1 MNQKSTAV
9 QGVSAAGQR
18 HDQPGTTAPAPG
30 VRNWVGIIAVSTV
43 ISIAA
48 IAIGTY
54 KFQIGPAALVLFP
67 IIWAVIIGGIV
78 GVQKFRPITPSGRSV
93 ATVLLEVG
101 IVMFLAGL
109 GAQIGP
115 SLNKL
120 AEIGPAIALQEIGHI
135 VGTVIIALPVAVG
148 LGLGRASIG
157 ATWSIDRESFL
168 AYAIQKFGVRSA
180 EYRGVFSVWL
190 LGSLFGAVFISLLA
204 GLLGGLDVFDPRALA
219 LGLGLGSASMMLGGV
234 AALSLLYPEMASEI
248 LALAALSNL
257 VTNIVGFYAGVFI
270 ALPMCKALYRFWK
283 RLFGKD
289 DEGRSVRRLAASGA
303 TDANAGKAPA
313 REVKLEVEDDPV
325 IKRTPKVMLL
335 ALLVAGASGALMNA
349 LGTKSFEPKDL
360 LGIGLFMVLTVIAFV
375 VAKYVPSVPSSVW
388 VLALGTLVS
397 APFMPTA
404 AFVADVIGNLDV
416 IMVGLAS
423 LTLIGLTVGRD
434 VNAMKTLGWRIVVVA
449 FLTYTASF
457 VAAAAIAQ
465 FTLHL

>member
-1 MNQKSTAV
+1 MNQKPAAV
-9 QGVSAAGQR
+9 RRVETGR
-18 HDQPGTTAPAPG
+18 TNAPAQAPN
-30 VRNWVGIIAVSTV
+30 VRNWTGIIAVSTL

-48 IAIGTY
+48 IAIGTH
-54 KFQIGPAALVLFP
+54 KFQLGPAALVLFP
-67 IIWAVIIGGIV
+67 IIWAVVIGGIV
-78 GVQKFRPITPSGRSV
+78 GVQKVRPITPSGRSV

-115 SLNKL
+115 SLSKF

-204 GLLGGLDVFDPRALA
+204 GLLGGLEIFDPRALA

-234 AALSLLYPEMASEI
+234 GALSLLYPEMAGEI

-270 ALPMCKALYRFWK
+270 ALPMCKSLYNFWK
-283 RLFGKD
+283 RVFGKD
-289 DEGRSVRRLAASGA
+289 DEGRSTRRLAA
-303 TDANAGKAPA
+303 DASESSAAGRKPK
-313 REVKLEVEDDPV
+313 REVKLEVEADPV

-335 ALLVAGASGALMNA
+335 ALLVAGLTGALMNA

-360 LGIGLFMVLTVIAFV
+360 LGIGLFMVLTLVAFT

-388 VLALGTLVS
+388 VLALGTLLS

-404 AFVADVIGNLDV
+404 SFVADVIGNLDV
-416 IMVGLAS
+416 IMIGLAS
-423 LTLIGLTVGRD
+423 LTLIGLTLGRD
-434 VNAMKTLGWRIVVVA
+434 IAAIRTLGWRIVVVA
-449 FLTYTASF
+449 LLTYSASF
-457 VAAAAIAQ
+457 IAAAAIAQ

>member
-1 MNQKSTAV
+1 MNQKTTSV
-9 QGVSAAGQR
+9 QGVSTGTRPEA
-18 HDQPGTTAPAPG
+18 QPGSATPG
-30 VRNWVGIIAVSTV
+30 VRNWISIIAISTL
-43 ISIAA
+43 ISVGA
-48 IAIGTY
+48 ILIGTY

-67 IIWAVIIGGIV
+67 IIWAVVIGGIV
-78 GVQKFRPITPSGRSV
+78 GVQKIRPITPSGRSV

-115 SLNKL
+115 SLSMFGD
-120 AEIGPAIALQEIGHI
+120 IGPAIALQEIGHI
-135 VGTVIIALPVAVG
+135 IGTVIIALPVAVG

-204 GLLGGLDVFDPRALA
+204 GLLGGLDIFDPRALA

-234 AALSLLYPEMASEI
+234 GALSLLYPEMAAEI
-248 LALAALSNL
+248 MALAALSNL

-283 RLFGKD
+283 RVFGKD
-289 DEGRSVRRLAASGA
+289 DEGRSVRRVAAGTLAEP
-303 TDANAGKAPA
+303 KAPA
-313 REVKLEVEDDPV
+313 KEVKLEVEDDPV

-335 ALLVAGASGALMNA
+335 ALLVAGATGTLMNA

-360 LGIGLFMVLTVIAFV
+360 LGIGLFMVLTVIAFI

-423 LTLIGLTVGRD
+423 LTLIGLTLGRD
-434 VNAMKTLGWRIVVVA
+434 INAMKTLGWRIVVVA

-457 VAAAAIAQ
+457 IAATAIAQ